1 MTINMEYGI
10 SKVSFFS
17 NDNAEVNL
25 TLKVE
30 FEKIIE
36 LQTMFRSIRSLL
48 VRFEY
53 TKMFDCV
60 FSYRIMQ

>member
-30 FEKIIE
+30 FEKI
-36 LQTMFRSIRSLL
+36 
-48 VRFEY
+48 V
-53 TKMFDCV
+53 
-60 FSYRIMQ
+60 

>member
-17 NDNAEVNL
+17 NDNAEE
-25 TLKVE
+25 VE
-30 FEKIIE
+30 FEKIVE
-36 LQTMFRSIRSLL
+36 LQAMFRSIRSLL